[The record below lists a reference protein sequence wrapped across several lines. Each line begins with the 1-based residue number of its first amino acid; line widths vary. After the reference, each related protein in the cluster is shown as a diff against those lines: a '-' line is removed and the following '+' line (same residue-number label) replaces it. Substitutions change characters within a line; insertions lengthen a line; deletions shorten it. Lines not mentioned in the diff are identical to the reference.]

1 MMFATM
7 IVQGGEL
14 PRVLSC
20 AMCEYIQG
28 AYDKVPEI
36 EEVAGVNVRMSLKK
50 VIWGTE
56 IVK

>member
-14 PRVLSC
+14 PRVLSG

-36 EEVAGVNVRMSLKK
+36 EEVADVRMSLKK
-50 VIWGTE
+50 VISGIE
-56 IVK
+56 SVK

>member
-14 PRVLSC
+14 PRVLSS

-36 EEVAGVNVRMSLKK
+36 EVADVNVRMSLKK
-50 VIWGTE
+50 VISG
-56 IVK
+56 IKSVK

>member
-14 PRVLSC
+14 PRVLSS

-28 AYDKVPEI
+28 AYEKVPEI
-36 EEVAGVNVRMSLKK
+36 EEVADVNVRMSLKK
-50 VIWGTE
+50 VLQE
-56 IVK
+56 LKV